1 VIVNLTVYEFKKKMG
16 GGEAFENRMLFAL
29 SFSNQETFQN
39 YEFIT
44 SIAQYTK
51 KKNPTKLNIRFIV
64 RSYDFLR

>member
-1 VIVNLTVYEFKKKMG
+1 MG